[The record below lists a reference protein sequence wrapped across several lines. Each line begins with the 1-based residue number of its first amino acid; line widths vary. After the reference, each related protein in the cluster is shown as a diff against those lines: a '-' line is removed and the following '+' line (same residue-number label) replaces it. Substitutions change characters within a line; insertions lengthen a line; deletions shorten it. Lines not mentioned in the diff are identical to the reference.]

1 MLNLQ
6 SKLCKL
12 VFAALV
18 FSMVAFGVL
27 APAMAMAKEAKAE
40 GSTVGAPAEKA
51 SGEKNADKAVVSTG
65 TKSLTIDF
73 SRSGKK
79 AEVAGRKVTIW
90 KISDGL
96 RPEDSGLKDAKSFQ
110 DVARLLEGKSEKELN
125 ASYASHKSYD
135 TDAEGKLS
143 LSLERGLYYL
153 RVAEKKGAT
162 TIFPFAFVADPADS
176 NGVIYPKGA
185 EPSSSGVEL
194 LKISTD
200 RVPLPGAVFQLFFLD
215 KNNRI
220 PVKNPSGGADF
231 TTDAVGKIV
240 IRDLAPGKYVFVET
254 KAPVGYRIKH
264 PEVPFEITDKKVKK
278 LTVENYKDKEG
289 GKTFKKV
296 SSADNKPLSG
306 AQFLVT
312 KKTEKGYMRM
322 KKNGKD
328 MVLTSGA
335 NGTFVANGLPD
346 GDYYLW
352 EIKAPAGYAPLSGSV
367 QFTVSADSL
376 KKELIIKNT
385 PQTTPPGKTPPGKTP
400 PGKTPPGRL
409 PPGKNPPGK
418 RPPYDD
424 KHVNIPKTGDV
435 QLLMMSISGLLSG
448 LLGVKILKDNE

>member
-6 SKLCKL
+6 SKLSRL

-18 FSMVAFGVL
+18 FSMVAFGVV
-27 APAMAMAKEAKAE
+27 APAMVMAKEANAK
-40 GSTVGAPAEKA
+40 GSTVNA
-51 SGEKNADKAVVSTG
+51 SAVKVSAEKNADKGSAVVSSG
-65 TKSLTIDF
+65 TKALTIDF

-96 RPEDSGLKDAKSFQ
+96 RPEDSGLKNAKSFQ

-125 ASYASHKSYD
+125 ASYATHKSYD

-143 LSLERGLYYL
+143 LSLARGLYYL

-162 TIFPFAFVADPADS
+162 SIFPFVFVANPGDS

-185 EPSSSGVEL
+185 EPTSSGVEL

-231 TTDAVGKIV
+231 ITDAVGKIV
-240 IRDLAPGKYVFVET
+240 IKDLAPGKYVFVET
-254 KAPVGYRIKH
+254 KAPAGYRIKH
-264 PEVPFEITDKKVKK
+264 PEVPFEITNKQVKK

-328 MVLTSGA
+328 MVLTSGTD
-335 NGTFVANGLPD
+335 GTFVANGLPD

-352 EIKAPAGYAPLSGSV
+352 EIKAPAGYASLSGSV

-385 PQTTPPGKTPPGKTP
+385 PQNPPDKTPPGKTPPGKTP
-400 PGKTPPGRL
+400 PGKT
-409 PPGKNPPGK
+409 
-418 RPPYDD
+418 PPYDD

-435 QLLMMSISGLLSG
+435 QLLMMSVSGLLSG

>member
-18 FSMVAFGVL
+18 FSMVAFGVF
-27 APAMAMAKEAKAE
+27 APAMAMAKEAKTE
-40 GSTVGAPAEKA
+40 SSTVNAPAEKA
-51 SGEKNADKAVVSTG
+51 SGEKNVDKAVASAG
-65 TKSLTIDF
+65 TKALTIDF
-73 SRSGKK
+73 SRTGKK
-79 AEVAGRKVTIW
+79 AEAAGRSVTIW
-90 KISDGL
+90 KLSDGT
-96 RPEDSGLKDAKSFQ
+96 RPEDSGLKGAKTVQ

-143 LSLERGLYYL
+143 LSLARGLYYL

-162 TIFPFAFVADPADS
+162 TIFPFVFVANPGDS

-185 EPSSSGVEL
+185 EPTSSGVEL

-240 IRDLAPGKYVFVET
+240 IKDLAPGKYVFVET
-254 KAPVGYRIKH
+254 KAPEGYHIKH
-264 PEVPFEITDKKVKK
+264 PEVPFEITGKQVKK
-278 LTVENYKDKEG
+278 LTVENYKGGEG

-296 SSADNKPLSG
+296 SSVDNKPLSG

-322 KKNGKD
+322 KKGGKD
-328 MVLTSGA
+328 MVLTSA
-335 NGTFVANGLPD
+335 SDGTFVADGLPN

-352 EIKAPAGYAPLSGSV
+352 ETKPPQGYGPLSGSV
-367 QFTVSADSL
+367 KFIVSASSL

-385 PQTTPPGKTPPGKTP
+385 PQEKPPGKTPPGKTPPGKTP
-400 PGKTPPGRL
+400 PGKTPPGKT
-409 PPGKNPPGK
+409 PPF
-418 RPPYDD
+418 DD

-435 QLLMMSISGLLSG
+435 QLLMMSVTGLLSG

>member
-6 SKLCKL
+6 RKLCKL

-18 FSMVAFGVL
+18 FSMVAFGVI
-27 APAMAMAKEAKAE
+27 APAMVMAKGADGKS
-40 GSTVGAPAEKA
+40 STVNAPAEKA
-51 SGEKNADKAVVSTG
+51 SGEKNADKAVVSAG
-65 TKSLTIDF
+65 TKALTIDF

-96 RPEDSGLKDAKSFQ
+96 RPEDSGLKDAKSVQ

-143 LSLERGLYYL
+143 LSLARGLYYL

-162 TIFPFAFVADPADS
+162 TIFPFVFVANPGDS

-185 EPSSSGVEL
+185 EPTSSGVEL

-240 IRDLAPGKYVFVET
+240 IKDLAPGKYVFVET
-254 KAPVGYRIKH
+254 KAPAGYRIKH

-328 MVLTSGA
+328 MVLTSA
-335 NGTFVANGLPD
+335 SNGTFVANGLPD

-352 EIKAPAGYAPLSGSV
+352 EIKAPAGYASLSGSV
-367 QFTVSADSL
+367 KFTVSADSL

-385 PQTTPPGKTPPGKTP
+385 PQNPPGKTPPGKTP
-400 PGKTPPGRL
+400 PW
-409 PPGKNPPGK
+409 KNPPGK
-418 RPPYDD
+418 TPPYDD

-435 QLLMMSISGLLSG
+435 QLLMMSVSGLLSG

>member
-40 GSTVGAPAEKA
+40 GSTVNAPAEKA
-51 SGEKNADKAVVSTG
+51 SGEKNADKAVASAG
-65 TKSLTIDF
+65 TKALTIDF
-73 SRSGKK
+73 SRPGKK

-96 RPEDSGLKDAKSFQ
+96 RPEDSGLKDAKSIQ
-110 DVARLLEGKSEKELN
+110 DVSRLLEGKSEKELN
-125 ASYASHKSYD
+125 STYATHKSYD

-153 RVAEKKGAT
+153 RVAEKQGAT
-162 TIFPFAFVADPADS
+162 TIFPFVFVANPGDS

-185 EPSSSGVEL
+185 EPTSSGVEL

-240 IRDLAPGKYVFVET
+240 IKDLAPGKYVFVET
-254 KAPVGYRIKH
+254 KAPAGYRIKH

-352 EIKAPAGYAPLSGSV
+352 EIKAPAGYASLGGSV
-367 QFTVSADSL
+367 KFTVSADSL

-400 PGKTPPGRL
+400 PGKTPPGTSS
-409 PPGKNPPGK
+409 PPG
-418 RPPYDD
+418 RTTPPYDD

-435 QLLMMSISGLLSG
+435 QLLMMSVSGLLSG

>member
-6 SKLCKL
+6 SKLSRL

-18 FSMVAFGVL
+18 FSIVAFGVV
-27 APAMAMAKEAKAE
+27 APAMVMAKEANAK
-40 GSTVGAPAEKA
+40 GSTVNA
-51 SGEKNADKAVVSTG
+51 SAVKVSAEKNADKGSAVVSSG
-65 TKSLTIDF
+65 TKALTIDF

-96 RPEDSGLKDAKSFQ
+96 RPEDSGLKNAKSFQ

-125 ASYASHKSYD
+125 ASYATHKSYD

-143 LSLERGLYYL
+143 LSLARGLYYL

-162 TIFPFAFVADPADS
+162 SIFPFVFVANPGDS

-185 EPSSSGVEL
+185 EPTSSGVEL

-231 TTDAVGKIV
+231 ITDAVGKIV
-240 IRDLAPGKYVFVET
+240 IKDLAPGKYVFVET
-254 KAPVGYRIKH
+254 KAPAGYRIKH
-264 PEVPFEITDKKVKK
+264 PEVPFEITNKQVKK

-328 MVLTSGA
+328 MVLTSGTD
-335 NGTFVANGLPD
+335 GTFVANGLPD

-352 EIKAPAGYAPLSGSV
+352 EIKAPAGYASLSGSV

-385 PQTTPPGKTPPGKTP
+385 PQNPPDKTPPGKTP
-400 PGKTPPGRL
+400 PGKTPPGTT
-409 PPGKNPPGK
+409 PPGKT
-418 RPPYDD
+418 PPYDD

-435 QLLMMSISGLLSG
+435 QLLMMSVSGLLSG